1 MTFWQNCHFTYN
13 HVPTTA
19 TNRINYKR
27 ILLIKAIL
35 NLNEFNK
42 KIFLLN
48 SSKKTVSISTLF
60 TS

>member
-1 MTFWQNCHFTYN
+1 MNLTKKYLNSFKFSI
-13 HVPTTA
+13 A
-19 TNRINYKR
+19 FIKR
-27 ILLIKAIL
+27 IL